1 MSLKIKPNQK
11 IATRTHTWRNGKT
24 KSSKKK
30 NEKKKKKSILAM
42 RRRWNKDFDGKMK
55 TGHRKRF
62 VERKSVTMRRKRFRF
77 FQYRPGLRNI
87 QILPEKFR

>member
-1 MSLKIKPNQK
+1 MSLKIKPNHK

-30 NEKKKKKSILAM
+30 KGKKKKAV
-42 RRRWNKDFDGKMK
+42 RRRWNKDFGGKMK

-62 VERKSVTMRRKRFRF
+62 VERERDDE
-77 FQYRPGLRNI
+77 
-87 QILPEKFR
+87 EKEI